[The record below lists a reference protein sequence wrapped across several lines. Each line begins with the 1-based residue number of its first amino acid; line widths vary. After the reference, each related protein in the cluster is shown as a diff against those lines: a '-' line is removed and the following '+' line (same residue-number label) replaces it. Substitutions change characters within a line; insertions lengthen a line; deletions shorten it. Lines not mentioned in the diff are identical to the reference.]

1 MMHRPCMEMH
11 ADIVIH
17 DIMKHTPR
25 GAHTHTEAHRCRN
38 SPCTTTRLWVL
49 KFNRTLRNNNR
60 CSSLLK
66 HLGLLGYLESVGIW
80 QNTNRWTKLHTH
92 IVRRCHRT
100 VFLSFSHTRKW
111 HVTLGCRCWDLVPL
125 MQIQL
130 ADLMKSDGRGKRP
143 GEIPCTL
150 WQHRRK

>member
-11 ADIVIH
+11 ADIIIH
-17 DIMKHTPR
+17 DIMKYTPR
-25 GAHTHTEAHRCRN
+25 GARTHTEAHRSRN
-38 SPCTTTRLWVL
+38 SPRTTTRVL
-49 KFNRTLRNNNR
+49 KFNGTLRNNNR
-60 CSSLLK
+60 RCSILK

-80 QNTNRWTKLHTH
+80 QNTNRWIKLHAR
-92 IVRRCHRT
+92 IVRRCHSA
-100 VFLSFSHTRKW
+100 VFLSFAHTRKW